1 MPEQKLGVRPPSS
14 ATRRH
19 APAET
24 TPWLPSMLLFWQ
36 VLTVVTGIALIMAW
50 YSVSG
55 KSVFDDQKTGINIAI
70 AVLIISCA
78 LDAMFILAGRRA
90 VGARREH
97 LLSSV
102 PVIPRRRGA
111 ATSSAPDLAGLV
123 AGDGLTRYH
132 RNSCQLA
139 EGRDWPVASLAEH
152 QAAGRTACGVCA
164 P

>member
-1 MPEQKLGVRPPSS
+1 MPEQKLGVR
-14 ATRRH
+14 RH
-19 APAET
+19 APTET
-24 TPWLPSMLLFWQ
+24 SPWLPSMMLFWQ
-36 VLTVVTGIALIMAW
+36 ALTAVMGLALIIAW

-55 KSVFDDQKTGINIAI
+55 KSVFDDQKPGIDIAI

-97 LLSSV
+97 LLNSV

-111 ATSSAPDLAGLV
+111 TPSARGPVGLV
-123 AGDGLTRYH
+123 AGHGLTRYH
-132 RNSCQLA
+132 RRSCQLV

-152 QAAGRTACGVCA
+152 QAAGRIACGVCA

>member
-1 MPEQKLGVRPPSS
+1 MPET

-24 TPWLPSMLLFWQ
+24 TPWLPSMMLFWQ
-36 VLTVVTGIALIMAW
+36 VLTAVTGIALIITW

-55 KSVFDDQKTGINIAI
+55 KSVFDDQKTGIDIAI
-70 AVLIISCA
+70 GVLIISCA
-78 LDAMFILAGRRA
+78 LDALFILAGRRA

-102 PVIPRRRGA
+102 PVVPRRRGTA
-111 ATSSAPDLAGLV
+111 SAPDTGALV

-132 RNSCQLA
+132 RTNCQFV
-139 EGRDWPVASLAEH
+139 EGRDWPTASLAEH
-152 QAAGRTACGVCA
+152 QAASRTACGVCA

>member
-1 MPEQKLGVRPPSS
+1 MPEQKVGVRPTVS

-19 APAET
+19 APAESS
-24 TPWLPSMLLFWQ
+24 PWLPSMMLFWQ
-36 VLTVVTGIALIMAW
+36 VLTAVMGIALIIAW

-55 KSVFDDQKTGINIAI
+55 KSVFDDQKPGIDIAI
-70 AVLIISCA
+70 LVLIISCA
-78 LDAMFILAGRRA
+78 LDGMFILAGRRA

-111 ATSSAPDLAGLV
+111 TSSAPALAGLV

-132 RNSCQLA
+132 RTSCQLV
-139 EGRDWPVASLAEH
+139 EGRDWPIASLAAH